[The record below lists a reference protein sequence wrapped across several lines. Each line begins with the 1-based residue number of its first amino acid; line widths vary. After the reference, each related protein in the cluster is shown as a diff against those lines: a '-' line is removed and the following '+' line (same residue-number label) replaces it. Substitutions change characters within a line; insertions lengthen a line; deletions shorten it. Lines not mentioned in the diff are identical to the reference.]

1 MNLALYYTLN
11 FNNSLLLYRVARA
24 NYSILYSYCHLA
36 HSQTAVIGQKI
47 NTPQHIK
54 FQPGRPGWPSWPRAG
69 LSWLIAGAEI
79 QQHAFLA
86 EEFRRH
92 KMLRKLFIGKIQCF

>member
-1 MNLALYYTLN
+1 MTRCYIIYVPTLRCI
-11 FNNSLLLYRVARA
+11 LLYSDSK
-24 NYSILYSYCHLA
+24 NYYYFYLVCQFCGCHFAGLSTTWKA
-36 HSQTAVIGQKI
+36 G
-47 NTPQHIK
+47 P
-54 FQPGRPGWPSWPRAG
+54 AG

>member
-1 MNLALYYTLN
+1 MKKCHIAGLPGLPVCWSQY
-11 FNNSLLLYRVARA
+11 
-24 NYSILYSYCHLA
+24 HLA
-36 HSQTAVIGQKI
+36 RLGPAG
-47 NTPQHIK
+47 P
-54 FQPGRPGWPSWPRAG
+54 AG
-69 LSWLIAGAEI
+69 LRWLIAGAEI

>member
-1 MNLALYYTLN
+1 MTRCYIIYVLTLRCILLYSDSKLLLFLFGLLVWFAGLLVSVPPGRLAQLALG
-11 FNNSLLLYRVARA
+11 
-24 NYSILYSYCHLA
+24 C
-36 HSQTAVIGQKI
+36 
-47 NTPQHIK
+47 
-54 FQPGRPGWPSWPRAG
+54 
-69 LSWLIAGAEI
+69 WLIAGAEI

>member
-1 MNLALYYTLN
+1 MKKCHIARIAW
-11 FNNSLLLYRVARA
+11 FASLLV
-24 NYSILYSYCHLA
+24 S
-36 HSQTAVIGQKI
+36 V
-47 NTPQHIK
+47 P
-54 FQPGRPGWPSWPRAG
+54 PGPAGPAG